1 MAVSWIDNAVVAFAT
16 LITGVLSWW
25 AAQYA
30 QKRQAMRDT
39 GDLEVE
45 RTRTDNDHTQI
56 VLEGYSQIV
65 DDLREEIKRLNDKI
79 VDLRTEQEECE
90 RRNDALESIVLD
102 LQRRLANLEVE
113 KLNE

>member
-1 MAVSWIDNAVVAFAT
+1 MSWLDNGIVALAT
-16 LITGVLSWW
+16 IITGMLSWW

-30 QKRQAMRDT
+30 QKRQARRDS

-45 RTRTDNDHTQI
+45 RSKTDNQHTQI

-90 RRNDALESIVLD
+90 RRNDALESVVLD

>member
-1 MAVSWIDNAVVAFAT
+1 MSWLDNGIVALAT
-16 LITGVLSWW
+16 IITGMLSWW
-25 AAQYA
+25 AAQFA
-30 QKRQAMRDT
+30 QKRQAKRDS

-45 RTRTDNDHTQI
+45 RTRTDNQHTQI

-65 DDLREEIKRLNDKI
+65 DDLREEIRRLNDKI
-79 VDLRTEQEECE
+79 VDLRKEQEECE

-113 KLNE
+113 KFDE

>member
-1 MAVSWIDNAVVAFAT
+1 MTWLDNGIVALAT
-16 LITGVLSWW
+16 LVTGVLSWW

-30 QKRQAMRDT
+30 QKRQEKRDT

-45 RTRTDNDHTQI
+45 RTRTDNEHTQI
-56 VLEGYSQIV
+56 VLEGYSKIV

-79 VDLRTEQEECE
+79 VDLRKEQEECE
-90 RRNDALESIVLD
+90 RRNDALESVVLD

-113 KLNE
+113 KSNE